1 MKSLII
7 IAAVGKNG
15 VIGNK
20 GKLPWHIPEDLQHF
34 KKVTSGHA
42 IIMGRKTW
50 DSIGKPLPNR
60 RNIVISR
67 DKNLVLDGAEV
78 YQSLEEAID
87 NAAKTDK
94 TPFVIGGSLIYELAM
109 PLATKMIITEV
120 DYDGEGDSYFPK
132 YDKNRWVKTSSVKG
146 NTNNIEFV
154 TYHRGFPGDS
164 SLDSIF

>member
-78 YQSLEEAID
+78 YQSLEEAIY

-109 PLATKMIITEV
+109 PFATKMIITEV
-120 DYDGEGDSYFPK
+120 DYDGEGD
-132 YDKNRWVKTSSVKG
+132 
-146 NTNNIEFV
+146 
-154 TYHRGFPGDS
+154 
-164 SLDSIF
+164 